1 MTDALF
7 GIDYRDSAGALAHVT
22 PADIKS
28 FQGGASFVIEYIGV
42 AAGQGNNALTAANAS
57 ALESAGLSI
66 VSVYENR
73 PLSGGGMSDTDP
85 NGHYTSAWV
94 DYFSQAGRGTTDAQ
108 AAISGAISAGQS
120 TGAIYFAIDLD
131 PAKSTDATTGLN
143 RISETAALN
152 LIDQYFQ
159 EISAYFNSYNQL
171 HGTSYQIG
179 VYGAGDTLSKIASD
193 PLVMSDGSH
202 ALTWL
207 AGASSWAGSSTFTTW
222 DIKQYDNDQFQLDG
236 RNVDL
241 DQSSGLD
248 FGAWGPTL
256 NNAAAIHD
264 VYMSVL
270 QRPATTAEQ
279 NYWIAQDA
287 SIGNAAVIAD
297 IVSLPEAQTNVY
309 PVLQA
314 FQLAFGHFPTAGTLD
329 SIVSTGLTE
338 TQFSNAFVSDQTFAN
353 LYLPAGSNVVEQ
365 GGLYYEGGI
374 QNAVVQGGITYQPL
388 SDLPIVAGGVGE
400 SVIKGYYETGLGH
413 LPTPTTLAGFDGLTI
428 GQAFLAFI
436 QSQADLASLRS
447 SIVSYLTTAA
457 DNASG
462 IQSIVGSA
470 DVNHGAVAH
479 A

>member
-1 MTDALF
+1 MTAALF
-7 GIDYRDSAGALAHVT
+7 GIDYRDSAGALAHIT

-28 FQGGASFVIEYIGV
+28 FQGGASFVIEYIGG
-42 AAGQGNNALTAANAS
+42 AAGEGDNALTAANAS

-73 PLSGGGMSDTDP
+73 PLSGGGMSDTDS
-85 NGHYTSAWV
+85 NGDYTSAWV

-108 AAISGAISAGQS
+108 AAISGAISAGQL

-207 AGASSWAGSSTFTTW
+207 AGASSWAGYNTFTTW

-256 NNAAAIHD
+256 NNAAAIDD

-279 NYWIAQDA
+279 NHWIAQDA
-287 SIGNAAVIAD
+287 LESAGIIQGQAQFNPLLDQMATAFVASDMFGNAYNNGIDVDPNSA
-297 IVSLPEAQTNVY
+297 
-309 PVLQA
+309 
-314 FQLAFGHFPTAGTLD
+314 PTAHEMQLIIQAALGTAA
-329 SIVSTGLTE
+329 TPN
-338 TQFSNAFVSDQTFAN
+338 Q
-353 LYLPAGSNVVEQ
+353 
-365 GGLYYEGGI
+365 
-374 QNAVVQGGITYQPL
+374 ITAWVN
-388 SDLPIVAGGVGE
+388 S
-400 SVIKGYYETGLGH
+400 
-413 LPTPTTLAGFDGLTI
+413 GLTI
-428 GQAFLAFI
+428 DQVFVAFALGEQYTNASHNAI
-436 QSQADLASLRS
+436 QQ
-447 SIVSYLTTAA
+447 YLTSLGDAAANVNTAP
-457 DNASG
+457 
-462 IQSIVGSA
+462 IVGSTG
-470 DVNHGAVAH
+470 VSHS
-479 A
+479 

>member
-1 MTDALF
+1 MTAALF
-7 GIDYRDSAGALAHVT
+7 GIDYRDSAGALAHIT

-28 FQGGASFVIEYIGV
+28 FQGGASFVIEYIGG

-73 PLSGGGMSDTDP
+73 PLSGGGMSDTDSS
-85 NGHYTSAWV
+85 GDYTSAWV

-108 AAISGAISAGQS
+108 AAISGAISAGQL

-159 EISAYFNSYNQL
+159 EISVYFNTYNQL

-207 AGASSWAGSSTFTTW
+207 AGASSWAGSNTFTTW

-256 NNAAAIHD
+256 NNAAAIND
-264 VYMSVL
+264 VYISVL

-279 NYWIAQDA
+279 NHWIAQDA

-297 IVSLPEAQTNVY
+297 IVSLPEAQFNIF
-309 PVLQA
+309 PVVRIIKLA
-314 FQLAFGHFPTAGTLD
+314 MGTLATPHQLAGWVPFVKSAGIIQGQAQFNPLLDQMATAFVASDMFGNAYNNGIDVDPNSAPTAHEMQLIIQAALGTAA
-329 SIVSTGLTE
+329 TPN
-338 TQFSNAFVSDQTFAN
+338 Q
-353 LYLPAGSNVVEQ
+353 
-365 GGLYYEGGI
+365 
-374 QNAVVQGGITYQPL
+374 ITAWVN
-388 SDLPIVAGGVGE
+388 S
-400 SVIKGYYETGLGH
+400 
-413 LPTPTTLAGFDGLTI
+413 GLTI
-428 GQAFLAFI
+428 DQVFVAFALGEQYTNASHNAI
-436 QSQADLASLRS
+436 QQ
-447 SIVSYLTTAA
+447 YLTSLGDAAANVNTAP
-457 DNASG
+457 
-462 IQSIVGSA
+462 IVGSTE
-470 DVNHGAVAH
+470 VSNS
-479 A
+479 